1 MILVRGHDHFLSK
14 KRTWSRCHTLIRM
27 AGRWR
32 VRWLIDKC
40 RKQWCRLRAGVT
52 YHLRDWKKWRVVGGI
67 ARVPQRVV
75 VLHGKEVRVPAR
87 SCLFIA
93 KNKIH
98 LILLL
103 LIGDSFWILQVMPP
117 KILSGQ
123 SKKIEKIYK
132 FSQNSEISGHQFG
145 NSNHNSNWICYY

>member
-1 MILVRGHDHFLSK
+1 MITLPYADTHGRSMKG
-14 KRTWSRCHTLIRM
+14 TLIDRQM
-27 AGRWR
+27 QEAMVQITRGGH
-32 VRWLIDKC
+32 VSSAWLEE
-40 RKQWCRLRAGVT
+40 VE
-52 YHLRDWKKWRVVGGI
+52 GGT
-67 ARVPQRVV
+67 ARVQQRVV

-103 LIGDSFWILQVMPP
+103 LIGDSFWSLQVMPP

-132 FSQNSEISGHQFG
+132 FSQNSEISDHQFG
-145 NSNHNSNWICYY
+145 NSNHWIWYIFLINYPLLPLWK